1 METSGDGN
9 QLALLSP
16 VLNLARE
23 MASMKLYGCMLLCA
37 LAAAADNKP
46 VISLDLS
53 AINGSP
59 VQLNSAN
66 DQVGA

>member
-1 METSGDGN
+1 
-9 QLALLSP
+9 
-16 VLNLARE
+16 
-23 MASMKLYGCMLLCA
+23 MASMKLFVCVLLCA

-59 VQLNSAN
+59 VQLNSETN
-66 DQVGA
+66 GVGA